1 MGIRA
6 HMLLARRRRMLMWW
20 MLLAIIG
27 CYAFAAWMA
36 GWAARLAPGRAGM
49 HVVLFAGN
57 QGERIEWYLRRLRR
71 WSLRTGRDVRVT
83 LVDCGSTD
91 DTAAIAERFGR
102 GAGAVD
108 VVRPEELAAASG
120 DAGPEAGGPGAAWSD
135 DPGMVKASW
144 RSLRWTVPSV
154 DGTML
159 INLQDPADVA
169 RLP

>member
-20 MLLAIIG
+20 MLLAIVG
-27 CYAFAAWMA
+27 CYAFAALLVR
-36 GWAARLAPGRAGM
+36 WAARFSPGWRSGM

-91 DTAAIAERFGR
+91 DTAVIAERFGR
-102 GAGAVD
+102 GAGAIH
-108 VVRPEELAAASG
+108 VVRPDEIAAGSDDGPAPGWSG
-120 DAGPEAGGPGAAWSD
+120 DPGLL
-135 DPGMVKASW
+135 KASW
-144 RSLRWTVPSV
+144 RNLRSTAPCV
-154 DGTML
+154 DGMML
-159 INLQDPADVA
+159 INLHDPADVA